1 MPSQV
6 LPRNPA
12 VLLAIDSGDRLRAV
26 EAHLS
31 SESVR
36 CCCAGDVSELI
47 AVLERERPVLAVLDL
62 DFAGGCMLE
71 FCLTHATLLSEI
83 PVVYCATDGVH
94 AFERSLQ
101 AVRHGARD
109 VILGQFHLENLTKI
123 KSELARALEADE
135 PNEERMHLAA
145 VSFEER
151 ALPVRA
157 APQANPMSGGSLS
170 PGKGYYGSNGI
181 SAAQAD
187 LTLHLRGNSPAICAI
202 RRVIEDVAEM
212 KATVLIHGESGTG
225 KELVATAIHRLSE
238 RRDRAF
244 VPVNMSTIPH
254 GLAESTLFGHEKGS
268 FTSAHGTQ
276 IGWCEAADGGT
287 LFLDEIGE
295 MELSIQPKLLRFLQE
310 STIQRVGA
318 AASKKVDVRVIAA
331 TNRDLRE
338 LVAER
343 TMREDLYFRLH
354 VVPIHIPPLRERT
367 EDIEP
372 LTALFLER
380 CRQRYNRE
388 AEGFTDEAMEILQ
401 GYSWPG
407 NVRQLE
413 NIVERTVIFSRRR
426 LIDAGELP
434 SEVHLD
440 ACFTSD
446 ARQQKRGDLAAPP
459 ASNGHAPSPADR
471 GNPNGAASS
480 LASQPLSAMQRHERS
495 AIVEA
500 LHRVDGHVI
509 DAANLL
515 GVGQATIYRKIKQY
529 RIPHQ
534 RRRKR
539 TPK

>member
-1 MPSQV
+1 MPLQV
-6 LPRNPA
+6 QPDNPA
-12 VLLAIDSGDRLRAV
+12 VLIAIDSRDRSRTV
-26 EAHLS
+26 ETYLEC
-31 SESVR
+31 ESVR
-36 CCCAGDVSELI
+36 CCCASDVAELY

-71 FCLTHATLLSEI
+71 FCLTHSTLLSEV
-83 PVVYCATDGVH
+83 PVVYCATDGAR
-94 AFERSLQ
+94 AFDRSLQ

-109 VILGQFHLENLTKI
+109 VILGPLHAENLAKI
-123 KSELARALEADE
+123 RSELFSALRRNHEREPEA
-135 PNEERMHLAA
+135 LAT
-145 VSFEER
+145 
-151 ALPVRA
+151 A
-157 APQANPMSGGSLS
+157 APANDQQGNVLEPTDANGDSSHRRNAHCSESTSSIQAEL
-170 PGKGYYGSNGI
+170 
-181 SAAQAD
+181 A
-187 LTLHLRGNSPAICAI
+187 LHLRGNSPAIRAI

-212 KATVLIHGESGTG
+212 KATVLVHGESGTG
-225 KELVATAIHRLSE
+225 KELVATAIHRLSD

-244 VPVNMSTIPH
+244 VPVNMSTIPQ

-354 VVPIHIPPLRERT
+354 VVPIHIPPLRERI

-372 LTALFLER
+372 LTSLFMER
-380 CRQRYNRE
+380 CRQRYNRD

-401 GYSWPG
+401 RYSWPG

-426 LIDAGELP
+426 LIDARELP
-434 SEVHLD
+434 SEVHLE
-440 ACFTSD
+440 ACFSAP
-446 ARQQKRGDLAAPP
+446 ARPVLAGVGMAAPP
-459 ASNGHAPSPADR
+459 AGASASPTGRLD
-471 GNPNGAASS
+471 SS
-480 LASQPLSAMQRHERS
+480 IAGPLLPQQPLSPMQRHERN

-515 GVGQATIYRKIKQY
+515 GVGQATVYRKIKQY

>member
-6 LPRNPA
+6 QPDNPA
-12 VLLAIDSGDRLRAV
+12 VLIAIDSQDRLRTV
-26 EAHLS
+26 ESHLGC
-31 SESVR
+31 EPVR
-36 CCCAGDVSELI
+36 CCCVSDIAELY
-47 AVLERERPVLAVLDL
+47 AVLECERPVLAVLDL

-71 FCLTHATLLSEI
+71 FCLTHSTLLSEV
-83 PVVYCATDGVH
+83 PVVYCATDGAL
-94 AFERSLQ
+94 AFDRSLQ

-109 VILGQFHLENLTKI
+109 VILGPLHAENLAKI
-123 KSELARALEADE
+123 GAELAGALSLNHYQKRELPATASIDD
-135 PNEERMHLAA
+135 RM
-145 VSFEER
+145 
-151 ALPVRA
+151 LPVRLPA
-157 APQANPMSGGSLS
+157 RPTQASSDPPLQR
-170 PGKGYYGSNGI
+170 NGHASEPTNSI
-181 SAAQAD
+181 QEELA
-187 LTLHLRGNSPAICAI
+187 LHLRGNSPAIRAI

-212 KATVLIHGESGTG
+212 KATVLVHGESGTG
-225 KELVATAIHRLSE
+225 KELVATAIHRFSD

-244 VPVNMSTIPH
+244 IPVNMSTIPQ

-287 LFLDEIGE
+287 LFLDEVGE

-310 STIQRVGA
+310 STIQRVG
-318 AASKKVDVRVIAA
+318 SSSPKKVDVRVIAA

-354 VVPIHIPPLRERT
+354 VVPIHIPPLRDRV

-372 LTALFLER
+372 LTSLFLER

-388 AEGFTDEAMEILQ
+388 AEGFTDEAMDILQ
-401 GYSWPG
+401 RYSWPG

-426 LIDAGELP
+426 LIEAGELP
-434 SEVHLD
+434 SEVHLE
-440 ACFTSD
+440 ACFSAP
-446 ARQQKRGDLAAPP
+446 ARPVRAGVAAV
-459 ASNGHAPSPADR
+459 
-471 GNPNGAASS
+471 ASS
-480 LASQPLSAMQRHERS
+480 AGYSPSAADHADATATSSPLPQQPLSPMQRHERN

-515 GVGQATIYRKIKQY
+515 GVGQATVYRKIKQY

>member
-1 MPSQV
+1 MPSNV
-6 LPRNPA
+6 LPGNPA
-12 VLLAIDSGDRLRAV
+12 VLLAIDSKDRLNAV
-26 EAHLS
+26 ESFLS
-31 SESVR
+31 NESVR
-36 CCCAGDVSELI
+36 CCCAADVSELI
-47 AVLERERPVLAVLDL
+47 AVLDREQPAFAVLDL

-71 FCLTHATLLSEI
+71 FSLTHTRLLSEI
-83 PVVYCATDGVH
+83 PVVYCATDGTH
-94 AFERSLQ
+94 AFDRSLQ

-109 VILGQFHLENLTKI
+109 VVLGHLHEGNLARI
-123 KSELARALEADE
+123 KAELAHALRSVLPREEPLPANPTSICEPASPLYTAPSANALNGKATSQRNANGSEPPSAVLSELA
-135 PNEERMHLAA
+135 
-145 VSFEER
+145 
-151 ALPVRA
+151 
-157 APQANPMSGGSLS
+157 
-170 PGKGYYGSNGI
+170 
-181 SAAQAD
+181 
-187 LTLHLRGNSPAICAI
+187 LHLRGNSPAIRSI
-202 RRVIEDVAEM
+202 RRVIADVAEM

-225 KELVATAIHRLSE
+225 KELVATAIHRLSD

-372 LTALFLER
+372 LCSLFLER
-380 CRQRYNRE
+380 CRQRYHRE
-388 AEGFTDEAMEILQ
+388 AEAFSDEAMEILQ
-401 GYSWPG
+401 NYSWPG

-426 LIDAGELP
+426 IIDAGELP
-434 SEVHLD
+434 AEVHLE

-446 ARQQKRGDLAAPP
+446 ARPLPGIASPP
-459 ASNGHAPSPADR
+459 PTAINGHGAPSIDR
-471 GNPNGAASS
+471 VQSNVATIP
-480 LASQPLSAMQRHERS
+480 QPLSAMQRNERN

-529 RIPHQ
+529 QIPHT